1 MAAHTMLFLKC
12 VLSPFRYSVLS
23 KYSSFSSS
31 KLSDVISSSRPRTDA
46 EEYCRRKIAMT
57 QFLLNECGFSES
69 QALAIGR
76 RNEDLFKIISIR
88 TAQQAVQ
95 LLRDSGF
102 AEDQVRKIVFSH
114 PKIMQLKVDSQLK
127 PKIEFM
133 KALGFTG
140 CDLGHILSRA
150 TGLFTCNLE
159 QNLSPKIPLLVGIFG
174 SKLSLWKTLKRYPRL
189 LTCNMDNLKPK
200 IDILK
205 QSGMQ
210 GELLLYVI
218 KLRPTLILRSE
229 EALKLEIEYVRNLGI
244 LEGSK
249 AFANALVAVDSS
261 GLENFENKLKHMATL
276 GLLENEILQ
285 IVRSTSSTL
294 SCSIDKIKKNMDFLK
309 NTAGIPP
316 NILVLYPRLLTFSI
330 ENRIQPRHKV
340 IEFLRETEPSRLPRN
355 LAKVYALSEQRFS
368 DKFLMGSPEAAKL
381 FGKYKGKSVDLA
393 IS

>member
-12 VLSPFRYSVLS
+12 VLSPFRCRRILQTKNCYDPPSRQ
-23 KYSSFSSS
+23 SSS
-31 KLSDVISSSRPRTDA
+31 
-46 EEYCRRKIAMT
+46 
-57 QFLLNECGFSES
+57 SETRVS
-69 QALAIGR
+69 
-76 RNEDLFKIISIR
+76 
-88 TAQQAVQ
+88 
-95 LLRDSGF
+95 
-102 AEDQVRKIVFSH
+102 
-114 PKIMQLKVDSQLK
+114 LK
-127 PKIEFM
+127 
-133 KALGFTG
+133 T
-140 CDLGHILSRA
+140 
-150 TGLFTCNLE
+150 
-159 QNLSPKIPLLVGIFG
+159 
-174 SKLSLWKTLKRYPRL
+174 
-189 LTCNMDNLKPK
+189 
-200 IDILK
+200 
-205 QSGMQ
+205 
-210 GELLLYVI
+210 
-218 KLRPTLILRSE
+218 SE